1 MRIAI
6 DYTAAVCQGAGIGRY
21 TRQLTQALLA
31 LDQQS
36 RYVLFSAGGKAE
48 EPPWPPNVR
57 RRTLPLSDH
66 HLALIWQRLRLPLF
80 AECFTGTVD
89 LFHSPDFV
97 LPPLLKAKSA
107 VTIHDLSFMRLPHC
121 SAPSLL
127 EYLMRSVPRSARRA
141 DAILADSHST
151 RDDVIELLGIDPA
164 RVHVVYAGVD
174 ERFAPQ
180 AAEVV
185 SEVTTRHGLDAPY
198 ILAVGTLQPRKNYPV
213 LMQAYAA
220 LRQRTGLPHKL
231 AIVGGRGWLT
241 EEIDATIARLG
252 LADQV
257 RLLGFAPDDDL
268 PALYTGASLLA
279 FPSLYEGFGLPAL
292 EAMACGTPVVAS
304 TAPSLP
310 EVCGDAAL
318 LVDPADVD
326 GLADALERVLTDQE
340 MAAQMVARGQQRA
353 AQFRW
358 EDAARE
364 LLAVYRQVLGQ
375 V

>member
-1 MRIAI
+1 
-6 DYTAAVCQGAGIGRY
+6 
-21 TRQLTQALLA
+21 
-31 LDQQS
+31 
-36 RYVLFSAGGKAE
+36 
-48 EPPWPPNVR
+48 
-57 RRTLPLSDH
+57 
-66 HLALIWQRLRLPLF
+66 
-80 AECFTGTVD
+80 
-89 LFHSPDFV
+89 
-97 LPPLLKAKSA
+97 
-107 VTIHDLSFMRLPHC
+107 
-121 SAPSLL
+121 
-127 EYLMRSVPRSARRA
+127 
-141 DAILADSHST
+141 
-151 RDDVIELLGIDPA
+151 
-164 RVHVVYAGVD
+164 
-174 ERFAPQ
+174 
-180 AAEVV
+180 V
-185 SEVTTRHGLDAPY
+185 SEVTARHGLDTPY

-241 EEIDATIARLG
+241 EEIDATITRLG

-358 EDAARE
+358 EDAAKD

>member
-31 LDQQS
+31 LDPEN
-36 RYVLFSAGGKAE
+36 RYVLLSAGGKRT

-66 HLALIWQRLRLPLF
+66 HLAMIWQRLRLPLF
-80 AECFTGTVD
+80 AECLTGAVD

-97 LPPLLKAKSA
+97 LPPLLKARSV
-107 VTIHDLSFMRLPHC
+107 VTIHDLSFMRLPQC

-127 EYLMRSVPRSARRA
+127 EYLMRSVPRAARRA

-151 RDDVIELLGIDPA
+151 REDVIELLDVAPE
-164 RVHVVYAGVD
+164 RVHVIYAGVD

-180 AAEVV
+180 PAEAVR
-185 SEVTTRHGLDAPY
+185 EVTSRHGLRTPY
-198 ILAVGTLQPRKNYPV
+198 LLAVGTLQPRKNYPI
-213 LMQAYAA
+213 LMQAFAA
-220 LRQRTGLPHKL
+220 LRKRASLPHTL

-252 LADQV
+252 LEDQV
-257 RLLGFAPDDDL
+257 QLLGFAPDADL

-292 EAMACGTPVVAS
+292 EAMACGTPVVGS

-318 LVDPADVD
+318 LVDPTDAT
-326 GLADALERVLTDQE
+326 GLADALERVLIDEELAHTL
-340 MAAQMVARGQQRA
+340 VSRGRRRA

-358 EDAARE
+358 EDAAAN
-364 LLAVYRQVLGQ
+364 LLSVYRQVVGQ